1 MIQLANVREESY
13 SVSRIQRIGVIGNP
27 AYPNVTGALRRLARL
42 APDCGFDLLVAEG
55 IRADSGVDAPLLPA
69 AADEIDMLVTL
80 GGDGALLGGARW
92 AGPGGTPVLG
102 VNLGRLGFLTAVT
115 MEELEDALSRIA
127 DDDYEIDTRMALQVL
142 SEHGG
147 EEARPYYALNDAVL
161 HRGGLVRVVALRV
174 WADDEEVGLYRGDG
188 VIVAT
193 PTGSTAYSLS
203 SGGPILDPR
212 LDAIVI
218 TPISPHTMA
227 VRPLVLRATARII
240 IEVVATP
247 EELMLTIDGQ
257 VGSQVEPGDRVTV
270 RKADQPVQL
279 IRMPGDSFHSLLR
292 RKLKWGDVSEPT
304 RDDP

>member
-1 MIQLANVREESY
+1 MSGIKH
-13 SVSRIQRIGVIGNP
+13 IGVMGNP
-27 AYPNVTGALRRLARL
+27 AYPNVTGALQRLAEI
-42 APDCGFDLLVAEG
+42 APEHGFDLLAAEL
-55 IRADSGVDAPLLPA
+55 IRADRALGLPA
-69 AADEIDMLVTL
+69 LPDDAHEIDMLITL

-92 AGPGGTPVLG
+92 AGPAGTPVLG

-115 MEELEDALSRIA
+115 MEEMDDALARIA
-127 DDDYEIDTRMALQVL
+127 DGDYEIDTRMALEVT
-142 SEHGG
+142 SAHTG
-147 EEARPYYALNDAVL
+147 EDVKPYYALNDAVL

-227 VRPLVLRATARII
+227 VRPLVLRATARIT
-240 IEVVATP
+240 IEVVASP

-257 VGSQVEPGDRVTV
+257 VGSPLEPGDRVTV
-270 RKADQPVQL
+270 NKADRPVQL

-304 RDDP
+304 QDDA